1 MIISTRCLV
10 RRRCRSQGTNSG
22 SPEGLR
28 ATAKS
33 FEISTTGT
41 TASILRRSKDATRNK
56 CIATNKCRASSN
68 KKLLETIS
76 EQENTLVLFWGLAG
90 AQIVAQLAQPAAC
103 PKPLG
108 QYGGAP
114 LAVRCERDPLY
125 MYIYICGGSSFLGV
139 NSGLVFDVVCPVYFC
154 ACHAWCRKTRCR
166 FL

>member
-68 KKLLETIS
+68 KKLLETIHCFYFEGWQVLRSSHNWHNLRPVQSHLDSMEVLLLQFVAS
-76 EQENTLVLFWGLAG
+76 EILYICIYTYVEEVLFW
-90 AQIVAQLAQPAAC
+90 
-103 PKPLG
+103 
-108 QYGGAP
+108 
-114 LAVRCERDPLY
+114 E
-125 MYIYICGGSSFLGV
+125 
-139 NSGLVFDVVCPVYFC
+139 
-154 ACHAWCRKTRCR
+154 
-166 FL
+166 